1 MQIDK
6 KKVVFVVPSLRGGG
20 GERVAATLLES
31 LQRSSSNI
39 KLILVL
45 FDVEST
51 GNLGPDID
59 VRYLNV
65 RKSLDIIYTIKKF
78 FKVIFYLSR
87 IIKNES
93 PCTILGFMDYSNV
106 VSIIGNWLSGKK
118 NKVIISVHNIPIV
131 QMRECAPNFWEK
143 IMGLLIKVFYN
154 KADSIIAVSKHVGD
168 DLVKNSRINEKLI
181 HIINNPIDIDR
192 INYLSNEDVAEEF
205 FNEDAP
211 IILAVGRL
219 SKEKGFEY
227 LLKAFSLLKER
238 SNARLVI
245 LGEGKEEANLKKLR
259 KELGIDK
266 QVLFLGFKDN
276 PYKYMKRSTIFV
288 FPSLY
293 ESFGIAMVEAMAC
306 GIPVIAT
313 QSYAGIEDIIE
324 HEKTGLLIAVAD
336 EKALSESMF
345 RLLNDEELR
354 RSLSIEA
361 KKKVENFSIEKITK
375 KYKKVLLD
383 I

>member
-6 KKVVFVVPSLRGGG
+6 KKIIFVVPSLRGGG

-39 KLILVL
+39 KLMLVL
-45 FDVEST
+45 FDIEST

-65 RKSLDIIYTIKKF
+65 RKSGNIIYIIKKF
-78 FKVIFYLSR
+78 IKVIFNLSR

-93 PCTILGFMDYSNV
+93 PCTILSFIDYSNV

-118 NKVIISVHNIPIV
+118 NRVIISVHNIPIV
-131 QMRECAPNFWEK
+131 QMRDCAPHFWEK

-154 KADSIIAVSKHVGD
+154 KADSIIAVSKHVRD
-168 DLVKNSRINEKLI
+168 DLVKNSRINKKLI
-181 HIINNPIDIDR
+181 HIINNPIDINR
-192 INYLSNEDVAEEF
+192 SNYLSNEDVAEEF

-245 LGEGKEEANLKKLR
+245 LGEGKEDVNLKKLS

-266 QVLFLGFKDN
+266 KVLFLGFKYN

-293 ESFGIAMVEAMAC
+293 ESFGIAMVEAMSC
-306 GIPVIAT
+306 GVPVIAT
-313 QSYAGIEDIIE
+313 KSYEGIENIIE
-324 HEKTGLLIAVAD
+324 HERTGLLINVGD
-336 EKALSESMF
+336 EHVIAESML
-345 RLLNDEELR
+345 RLLDDDGLR
-354 RSLSIEA
+354 RRLSKEA
-361 KKKVENFSIEKITK
+361 KKKVLNYSVEKITK
-375 KYKKVLLD
+375 QYKAVLG

>member
-1 MQIDK
+1 
-6 KKVVFVVPSLRGGG
+6 
-20 GERVAATLLES
+20 
-31 LQRSSSNI
+31 
-39 KLILVL
+39 
-45 FDVEST
+45 
-51 GNLGPDID
+51 
-59 VRYLNV
+59 
-65 RKSLDIIYTIKKF
+65 
-78 FKVIFYLSR
+78 
-87 IIKNES
+87 
-93 PCTILGFMDYSNV
+93 
-106 VSIIGNWLSGKK
+106 
-118 NKVIISVHNIPIV
+118 
-131 QMRECAPNFWEK
+131 
-143 IMGLLIKVFYN
+143 MGLLIKVFYN

-168 DLVKNSRINEKLI
+168 DLVKNSRINKKLI

-192 INYLSNEDVAEEF
+192 INYLSNEDMAEEF

-211 IILAVGRL
+211 IILSVGRL

-245 LGEGKEEANLKKLR
+245 LGEGKEEANLKKLS

-293 ESFGIAMVEAMAC
+293 ESFGIAMVEAMSC
-306 GIPVIAT
+306 GVPVIAT
-313 QSYAGIEDIIE
+313 KSYVGIEDIIE
-324 HEKTGLLIAVAD
+324 HEKTGLLLPVAD
-336 EKALSESMF
+336 ENALAESMF

-354 RSLSIEA
+354 RFLSMEA